1 MNRINSLIS
10 DQKAA
15 NSAIATVLMF
25 AGVMSIISIMLVS
38 IVPVINELQGA
49 IESSDAVSQ
58 FEDLSEYESQ
68 LAQRGLPGS
77 SSEMQIEPVLGKLE
91 WDLQDTG
98 IWFSSSWKEDSELRL
113 RNAGNFDDQFD
124 IRYPS
129 GKLTSY
135 CMDDLHLQF
144 ESKWRYEIPVIQTQA
159 SLIITSKS
167 QITSTITSSSLNLF
181 QGTNELTYSL
191 EQNKILEIDLPIE
204 NSNNKTTII
213 SDIEL
218 TIILKLNEGG
228 ATFIKSNNQ
237 DHNGLGTSWKIPLP
251 AGNNKINLISND
263 ANLINLIVNGE
274 KTTHKIDKIGDGSI
288 WTKSFNFSEPKLIIL
303 ESSKNSKLLLQT
315 NDNGDKGTVNW
326 QSKDGLMLGT
336 EYTIPPIPGSLA
348 ISNNKESSTQI
359 DIQGASFSIPANGIY
374 KLEWPIPGT
383 NGVAKISSQSDISVK
398 WTEDSIQNNG
408 FLTSGI
414 SYLVPKN
421 TGQLSGQEFS
431 TSWTSDYINDNQAHV
446 YVTLSGSKASFN
458 FSGVFNASGNLES
471 TSGNSYY
478 LNPGDNGD
486 LNSTVTS
493 GQSIKIMQIIG
504 ESGII
509 ELMDKG
515 AQRCLPLKMIASGWI
530 NIDLPWYDVSELT
543 LAGIRDAWEIG
554 DHHSG
559 LRIQL
564 IGESDSSEYSTF
576 ADAWVIQVPALKYV
590 FSSSIRNLEV
600 VDKGGFVTTNHPE
613 GNPSLSH
620 ASLAAKGNKNLLGI
634 HIPVMMPTTSS
645 ITSGSSN
652 VNVQLKVIQTTFCT
666 NENTKEVR
674 MGWNGKYGSS
684 ITNWLSEDIKYSD
697 DWISYPNQFEML
709 SDYTGWVD
717 RGNGEAVYHSPNENI
732 DFTLT
737 FTAISFDAREEGG

>member
-1 MNRINSLIS
+1 MNRINSLIN

-91 WDLQDTG
+91 WDLKDTG
-98 IWFSSSWKEDSELRL
+98 IWFSSTWKDNSELRL
-113 RNAGNFDDQFD
+113 RNAGNFDNQFD

-129 GKLTSY
+129 GKLSSY
-135 CMDDLHLQF
+135 CMDDLHLQS
-144 ESKWRYEIPVIQTQA
+144 ESKWRYEIPVIQNQA
-159 SLIITSKS
+159 SLIITTKS
-167 QITSTITSSSLNLF
+167 QITSGITSSSINLI
-181 QGTNELTYSL
+181 QGINDLTYSL
-191 EQNKILEIDLPIE
+191 EHGKILEINLPIE
-204 NSNNKTTII
+204 NSNNKTLII
-213 SDIEL
+213 SDVEL
-218 TIILKLNEGG
+218 TIFLKLNEGG
-228 ATFIKSNNQ
+228 ATFIKPNNSNHQ
-237 DHNGLGTSWKIPLP
+237 GLGTIWKIPLP
-251 AGNNKINLISND
+251 AGNNKINVISED
-263 ANLINLIVNGE
+263 ENLINLIVDGE
-274 KTTHKIDKIGDGSI
+274 KISERISKEGDGSI
-288 WTKSFNFSEPKLIIL
+288 WIKNFDFSESKIITL
-303 ESSKNSKLLLQT
+303 ETSRNSKLLLQT
-315 NDNGDKGTVNW
+315 NDENNKGTVNW
-326 QSKDGLMLGT
+326 QSKEGLMLGS
-336 EYTIPPIPGSLA
+336 EYIIPPIPGSLI
-348 ISNNKESSTQI
+348 ISNNRLDSTQI
-359 DIQGASFSIPANGIY
+359 DIQGASFSIPANGMY
-374 KLEWPIPGT
+374 KLDWPIPGT
-383 NGVAKISSQSDISVK
+383 NGVTKIMSHSDISIK
-398 WTEDSIQNNG
+398 WSEDDIQNNG

-414 SYLVPKN
+414 SYIVPKD

-431 TSWTSDYINDNQAHV
+431 TIWTSDYIDENQAHV

-478 LNPGDNGD
+478 LNPGNNGE
-486 LNSTVTS
+486 LNTTVNS

-504 ESGII
+504 DTGIT

-515 AQRCLPLKMIASGWI
+515 FQRCLPLKMIASGWI

-543 LAGIRDAWEIG
+543 LAGIRDAWEMG

-559 LRIQL
+559 IRIQL
-564 IGESDSSEYSTF
+564 IGEGDSSEYSAL
-576 ADAWVIQVPALKYV
+576 ADAWVIQIPALKYV

-620 ASLAAKGNKNLLGI
+620 ASLAAKGNENLLGI
-634 HIPVMMPTTSS
+634 HIPVMMPTKSS
-645 ITSGSSN
+645 IVSGSSN
-652 VNVQLKVIQTTFCT
+652 VNVQLKVIETIFCT
-666 NENTKEVR
+666 NENTKDVR

-684 ITNWLSEDIKYSD
+684 ITNWLSEDIEYSD
-697 DWISYPNQFEML
+697 DWISYPNQFDML

-717 RGNGEAVYHSPNENI
+717 RGNGEAVYHSPNNNI

-737 FTAISFDAREEGG
+737 FTAISFDAREEG

>member
-91 WDLQDTG
+91 WDLKDSG
-98 IWFSSSWKEDSELRL
+98 IWFSSTWKDNSELRL
-113 RNAGNFDDQFD
+113 RNAGNFNDQFD

-129 GKLTSY
+129 GKLSSY

-144 ESKWRYEIPVIQTQA
+144 ESKWRYEIPVIENQA
-159 SLIITSKS
+159 SLIITTKS
-167 QITSTITSSSLNLF
+167 QITSGITSSSINLI
-181 QGTNELTYSL
+181 QGANDITYSL
-191 EQNKILEIDLPIE
+191 EHNKILEINLPIE
-204 NSNNKTTII
+204 NSNNKTLII
-213 SDIEL
+213 SDVEL

-228 ATFIKSNNQ
+228 VTFIKPNNPN
-237 DHNGLGTSWKIPLP
+237 HKGLGTTWKIPLP
-251 AGNNKINLISND
+251 AGNNKINIISD
-263 ANLINLIVNGE
+263 DENLINLIVGDE
-274 KTTHKIDKIGDGSI
+274 KITEKSTKEGDGSI
-288 WTKSFNFSEPKLIIL
+288 WMKNFNFSESKIITL
-303 ESSKNSKLLLQT
+303 ESSRNSKLLLQT
-315 NDNGDKGTVNW
+315 NDEENKGTVNW
-326 QSKDGLMLGT
+326 QSEEGIMLGS
-336 EYTIPPIPGSLA
+336 EYIIPPLPGSLI
-348 ISNNKESSTQI
+348 ISNHKLDSTQI
-359 DIQGASFSIPANGIY
+359 DIQGASFSIPANGMY
-374 KLEWPIPGT
+374 KLDWPIPGT
-383 NGVAKISSQSDISVK
+383 NGVTKILSQSDISIK
-398 WTEDSIQNNG
+398 WTEDEIQNNG

-414 SYLVPKN
+414 SYIVPKD

-431 TSWTSDYINDNQAHV
+431 TIWTSDYIDENQAYV
-446 YVTLSGSKASFN
+446 YVTLSGKRASFN
-458 FSGVFNASGNLES
+458 FSGVFNASGDLES

-478 LNPGDNGD
+478 LNPGNSGE

-504 ESGII
+504 DSGIT

-515 AQRCLPLKMIASGWI
+515 FQRCLPLKMIASGWI

-559 LRIQL
+559 IKIQL
-564 IGESDSSEYSTF
+564 IGEGDSSEYSAL
-576 ADAWVIQVPALKYV
+576 ADAWVIQIPALKYI
-590 FSSSIRNLEV
+590 FSSSISNLEV

-620 ASLAAKGNKNLLGI
+620 ASLAAKGNENLLGI
-634 HIPVMMPTTSS
+634 HIPVMMPTKSS
-645 ITSGSSN
+645 IVSGSSN
-652 VNVQLKVIQTTFCT
+652 VNVQLKVVETIFCT
-666 NENTKEVR
+666 NENTKDVR

-684 ITNWLSEDIKYSD
+684 ITNWLSEDIEYSD
-697 DWISYPNQFEML
+697 DWISYPNQFDML

-717 RGNGEAVYHSPNENI
+717 RGNGEAVYHSPNNNI

-737 FTAISFDAREEGG
+737 FTAISFDAREEG